1 MIRSAN
7 HSSFPKV
14 GEHGLDQQLRIA
26 ERKFER
32 GEIDADQLRQT
43 IVEVTTLCV
52 ADQAR
57 SFVGIVSDGMMGWI
71 GPHEHLIDRT
81 GGLLRGPLIRWFET
95 NLYQRQLVVSGEL
108 VRREPYALDGFN
120 TAKSVALKQTV
131 KVTLPGPVTLARLAD
146 DRHYGDFDSLVD
158 AFAAVLREEVQAL
171 AESGADAFQ
180 LDEPMLCRRPED
192 LERVIRSVST
202 VFEAAGEGAM
212 TILSTYFGDP
222 GSVADDWNRLPGT
235 HLGIETLGESS
246 DFAYLDKLPENR
258 GVYLG
263 CFDAGT
269 TRQEDADEVARSLM
283 PYRDTLERR
292 DVIVGPNAG
301 LESLPR
307 DFAFDKLLHARY
319 VAEQL
324 GREWTW
330 SS

>member
-14 GEHGLDQQLRIA
+14 GEHELDQQLRSA
-26 ERKFER
+26 ERNYAR
-32 GEIDADQLRQT
+32 GEIGADQLRQT
-43 IVEVTTLCV
+43 ILEVTTLCV

-57 SFVGIVSDGMMGWI
+57 SFVGIVNDGMIGWA

-81 GGLLRGPLIRWFET
+81 DGLRRGPLVRWFET
-95 NLYQRQLVVSGEL
+95 NQYQRRLVVSNEL

-120 TAKSVALKQTV
+120 TAKSVALKQIV

-146 DRHYGDFDSLVD
+146 DRHYGDLDALVD

-171 AESGADAFQ
+171 ADNGAHAFQ

-192 LERVIRSVST
+192 LDRVIRSASN
-202 VFEAAGEGAM
+202 VFEAVGDGAM
-212 TILSTYFGDP
+212 TILSTYFGDLVSLA
-222 GSVADDWNRLPGT
+222 GDWNRLPGT
-235 HLGIETLGESS
+235 HLGIEALPESS
-246 DFAYLDKLPENR
+246 NLAYLDRLPEDR

-269 TRQEDADEVARSLM
+269 TRQEDADDVAASLV
-283 PYRDTLERR
+283 PYRSTLEGR

-319 VAEQL
+319 VVEQL

-330 SS
+330 AS